1 MKALVLTGK
10 EKVELQEMPAPR
22 PGTGEVLLRVSTAGI
37 CGSDIHGF
45 LGHSPRRKPGLILGH
60 EAVGTVAEIGDGV
73 SGVKMGQRVYVNPLI
88 SCGKCEAC
96 LSGRENCCASW
107 RLLG

>member
-10 EKVELQEMPAPR
+10 EKVEMQDVPAPK
-22 PGTGEVLLRVSTAGI
+22 PGIGEVLLRVSTAGI

-60 EAVGTVAEIGDGV
+60 EAVGVVEES
-73 SGVKMGQRVYVNPLI
+73 SGWDSGFEVGQRVYVNPLI
-88 SCGKCEAC
+88 SCGLCEAC
-96 LSGRENCCASW
+96 ENGRENC
-107 RLLG
+107 